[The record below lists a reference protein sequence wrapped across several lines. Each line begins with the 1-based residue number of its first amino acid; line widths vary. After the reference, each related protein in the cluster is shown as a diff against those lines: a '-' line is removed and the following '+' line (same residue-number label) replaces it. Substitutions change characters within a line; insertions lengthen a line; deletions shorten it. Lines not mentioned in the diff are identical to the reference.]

1 MPGKDDL
8 RLQLRHPG
16 RRIIEV
22 ADFEPE
28 QHPIAVGKRGI
39 ADRTVV
45 MLDVPA
51 MQLEEQAIVLDE
63 ALVLRATVAAPAP
76 QKTLV
81 PTATCLDIT
90 DADQGLWTHT
100 NSVASPGLQRQR
112 RRQAHAPASP
122 EEHSGTRRW
131 KCAKTMS
138 QESS

>member
-1 MPGKDDL
+1 MPGKDDW
-8 RLQLRHPG
+8 RPQLRHTG

-28 QHPIAVGKRGI
+28 QHPIAVGQRGI

-63 ALVLRATVAAPAP
+63 ALVLWATVAAPAP

-81 PTATCLDIT
+81 PAATCLDIT

-100 NSVASPGLQRQR
+100 TPCLIVRLTDRPRSRVGGRRVQREVR
-112 RRQAHAPASP
+112 RT
-122 EEHSGTRRW
+122 GF
-131 KCAKTMS
+131 
-138 QESS
+138 

>member
-1 MPGKDDL
+1 MPGKDDW
-8 RLQLRHPG
+8 RPQLRHTG

-28 QHPIAVGKRGI
+28 QHPIAVGQRGI

-63 ALVLRATVAAPAP
+63 ALVLWATVAAPAP

-100 NSVASPGLQRQR
+100 TPCLIVRLTDRAHLRPRSRVR
-112 RRQAHAPASP
+112 RRRVQRDV
-122 EEHSGTRRW
+122 RR
-131 KCAKTMS
+131 TGF
-138 QESS
+138 

>member
-1 MPGKDDL
+1 MLGKNDL

-28 QHPIAVGKRGI
+28 QHPIAVGQCGI

-90 DADQGLWTHT
+90 DADQGLWMHT
-100 NSVASPGLQRQR
+100 NSVASRAPDRSRPPAAALPRPGAVGCSVMFR
-112 RRQAHAPASP
+112 RA
-122 EEHSGTRRW
+122 GF
-131 KCAKTMS
+131 
-138 QESS
+138 